1 MGQNKECGFYF
12 GCSGKPLED
21 FKPGEKIPLTLQKDG
36 SGCLVEQGLEAE
48 KNSKDVV
55 ADVLARV
62 GNSRVVP
69 MEMVRS
75 LELSQG

>member
-12 GCSGKPLED
+12 VCSGKPLQD

-36 SGCLVEQGLEAE
+36 SGCLAEQGLEAE
-48 KNSKDVV
+48 NSKDAF

-62 GNSRVVP
+62 GNGRFVA